1 MEIKNREQAHL
12 TEFVFGMYFFFS
24 GFDFLLIHLPGI
36 HDYVVIW
43 GIWIIHLGKVGSSG
57 PPRKR
62 LAPKYY
68 GVGGVLSSRCG
79 MEINYVYV
87 ILYSLQSLCHQLSYW
102 SLTKPSEER
111 TNITVYVLQRE
122 GLRLRGLLK
131 GIRSNCIQYRCFW
144 FQVSWCSL
152 FNISLDCYWA
162 IFELTTN
169 MLKGN

>member
-57 PPRKR
+57 LPRKR